1 MGVLAGGRAVHLWVG
16 PGPARRRRGGTA
28 TVWAAAAVAGLRP
41 ARCCRRPGVTAS
53 RTIESQKESS
63 APRRAIDGGATP
75 SSRPVA
81 GWLRWRSQ
89 CPHHRADIGCR
100 AASAG
105 PTGGVRRTGSRL
117 RGCGCRG
124 CPNACRAVRRLSASR
139 CPVSG
144 VRCPVSA
151 RPVAGV
157 PGCPLWGVR
166 VRASRVRASRVRV
179 RPVRAGGVLWSASV
193 RGGPTVWDGRL
204 CRGRPPVSASGRS
217 SAQVRR
223 DWSGGGCAG
232 PSGDGGRDLA
242 AVLGCARAAAAATFD
257 RLPTRTA
264 GWRRGSPVGWLKDH
278 GGGAVRATFAHV
290 LDGYAGRQGQDYGHE
305 ARP

>member
-144 VRCPVSA
+144 VRCPRVRWRVCRGVRCGASVSA
-151 RPVAGV
+151 R
-157 PGCPLWGVR
+157 L
-166 VRASRVRASRVRV
+166 ASARLASASALSA
-179 RPVRAGGVLWSASV
+179 RAGSCGARRCGAAPRFGTGDFAVVA
-193 RGGPTVWDGRL
+193 RPCQRAAGRL
-204 CRGRPPVSASGRS
+204 PKSG
-217 SAQVRR
+217 AIGAVE
-223 DWSGGGCAG
+223 
-232 PSGDGGRDLA
+232 
-242 AVLGCARAAAAATFD
+242 AVLGRAETSAGTWPLSWGALGR
-257 RLPTRTA
+257 RLRPRSTA
-264 GWRRGSPVGWLKDH
+264 CRPGQPVG
-278 GGGAVRATFAHV
+278 AE
-290 LDGYAGRQGQDYGHE
+290 GRPSVG
-305 ARP
+305 

>member
-144 VRCPVSA
+144 VRCP
-151 RPVAGV
+151 
-157 PGCPLWGVR
+157 LWGVR

-232 PSGDGGRDLA
+232 PSGDVGRDLA

-290 LDGYAGRQGQDYGHE
+290 LDGYAGRQGQDYGLE

>member
-151 RPVAGV
+151 VGRPCPRVSRPRVSRPRPPCPRGRGLVERVGAGRPHGLGRATLPWSPARVSERPVV
-157 PGCPLWGVR
+157 CPSPARLERW
-166 VRASRVRASRVRV
+166 
-179 RPVRAGGVLWSASV
+179 
-193 RGGPTVWDGRL
+193 RL
-204 CRGRPPVSASGRS
+204 CWAERRRRPRTWPLSWGALGRRLRPRSTACRPGQPVGAEGRPS
-217 SAQVRR
+217 
-223 DWSGGGCAG
+223 
-232 PSGDGGRDLA
+232 
-242 AVLGCARAAAAATFD
+242 
-257 RLPTRTA
+257 
-264 GWRRGSPVGWLKDH
+264 VG
-278 GGGAVRATFAHV
+278 
-290 LDGYAGRQGQDYGHE
+290 
-305 ARP
+305 

>member
-144 VRCPVSA
+144 V
-151 RPVAGV
+151 GV
-157 PGCPLWGVR
+157 RCPLWGVR

-232 PSGDGGRDLA
+232 PSGDVGRGPGRCLGVRSGGGCGHVRPPADQDSRLAQRVARRLAEGSRWGSGARD
-242 AVLGCARAAAAATFD
+242 VRP
-257 RLPTRTA
+257 RA
-264 GWRRGSPVGWLKDH
+264 GWLRRSS
-278 GGGAVRATFAHV
+278 GAGLRA
-290 LDGYAGRQGQDYGHE
+290 
-305 ARP
+305 

>member
-144 VRCPVSA
+144 VRCPVSGVRCGASVSARLASARLASASALSARAGSCGARRCGAAPRFGTGDFAVVA
-151 RPVAGV
+151 RP
-157 PGCPLWGVR
+157 CQ
-166 VRASRVRASRVRV
+166 RAA
-179 RPVRAGGVLWSASV
+179 
-193 RGGPTVWDGRL
+193 GRL
-204 CRGRPPVSASGRS
+204 PKSGAIGAVEAVLGRAET
-217 SAQVRR
+217 A
-223 DWSGGGCAG
+223 AA
-232 PSGDGGRDLA
+232 DLA